1 MKNKLKTICI
11 LLGIAVICILLC
23 LFIAKLYQS
32 EENTVDA
39 FIQQDHVVEEY
50 LVIEGLETEYELL
63 FLTDTH
69 MIIRS
74 EDDDEQVKAN
84 AESRAP
90 MFYDAAGVSS
100 AEQFPEWMEYANER
114 EVDAVLLGGDIIDYP
129 SNANVSYMHENLSKL
144 EMPYLYTLGNHDW
157 TYPWEYM
164 TDTAKTEYIP
174 MLEPA
179 IKENGT
185 IQILDMEDFIVVSV
199 DNSSGQI
206 HPDALERY
214 LEVLEMGRPVIVMV
228 HVPFMTQSV
237 LARAREVWSSPVVIG
252 GGNYG
257 GIYPS
262 EESTAFIEATTAEDS
277 PVVAVLAGHVHFY
290 DKDYIDG
297 EKPVIQI
304 VGNAGFVRSGIV
316 LHITGDEIKEED
328 SE

>member
-1 MKNKLKTICI
+1 MKKNSKTICI
-11 LLGIAVICILLC
+11 LLGIAVMCILLC
-23 LFIAKLYQS
+23 LLVAKLYKKQV
-32 EENTVDA
+32 NTVD
-39 FIQQDHVVEEY
+39 FIQPDHVREEY

-69 MIIRS
+69 VIVQAE
-74 EDDDEQVKAN
+74 EDDAQITAN
-84 AESRAP
+84 AELRFP
-90 MFYDAAGVSS
+90 IFVDAAGVSS
-100 AEQFPEWMEYANER
+100 AEQFPYWMEYANER
-114 EVDAVLLGGDIIDYP
+114 EVDAVLFGGDIIDYP
-129 SNANVSYMHENLSKL
+129 SSSNVEFLNENLSEP

-164 TDTAKTEYIP
+164 TEKAQTEYIP
-174 MLEPA
+174 ALQPMIDED
-179 IKENGT
+179 GV
-185 IQILDMEDFIVVSV
+185 IQVLDMEDFYVVSV

-206 HPDALERY
+206 NPEALERY
-214 LEVLEMGRPVIVMV
+214 EEILAQGKPVIVMI
-228 HVPFMTQSV
+228 HVPYATQQL
-237 LARAREVWSSPVVIG
+237 LAKDEILWDSPVVIG
-252 GGNYG
+252 AGNYG

-277 PVVAVLAGHVHFY
+277 PVIAILAGHVHFY